1 MSVIA
6 ATLKQV
12 FGNAYVIASDGSK
25 RPALEG
31 EHLFNGEQLL
41 TESGA
46 SAVLQLANG
55 ERLDVASDSLWQAAP
70 ATNEAVLASED
81 DLPSD
86 LEQALAAGFDPT
98 LELEPTA
105 AGPAAGGAGGAGG
118 GHSFILLSETG
129 AQVEATIGFNT
140 SGLDSSAGLLRE
152 EQVAQA
158 SLSDN
163 GSIDLTAPTLT
174 VSAPDNSNDSTPTL
188 TGSSDQIGGT
198 VTLTVTDA
206 NGATQ
211 NLSATVQ
218 TDGSWSVA
226 VSTPLAEGSYSVV
239 AQVSDAAGNTA
250 QATDNATVDTT
261 ATAAPTVTITADANN
276 DQLLSSTELGAAT
289 TVAVTIGL
297 PAGAVAGDT
306 LTVTDGT
313 TPQV

>member
-70 ATNEAVLASED
+70 TTNEAALARED

-118 GHSFILLSETG
+118 GHSFILLCGTG
-129 AQVEATIGFNT
+129 AQGSGTIGFNT
-140 SGLDSSAGLLRE
+140 SGVLLFDDEIFSLLEVGKIDSLAVKLCFDALKNQKFNYKLKTIFLE
-152 EQVAQA
+152 KLKEKFQ
-158 SLSDN
+158 DN
-163 GSIDLTAPTLT
+163 IYFFINP
-174 VSAPDNSNDSTPTL
+174 ND
-188 TGSSDQIGGT
+188 
-198 VTLTVTDA
+198 
-206 NGATQ
+206 
-211 NLSATVQ
+211 
-218 TDGSWSVA
+218 
-226 VSTPLAEGSYSVV
+226 
-239 AQVSDAAGNTA
+239 
-250 QATDNATVDTT
+250 
-261 ATAAPTVTITADANN
+261 TI
-276 DQLLSSTELGAAT
+276 E
-289 TVAVTIGL
+289 
-297 PAGAVAGDT
+297 
-306 LTVTDGT
+306 
-313 TPQV
+313 

>member
-152 EQVAQA
+152 EQAAQA

-163 GSIDLTAPTLT
+163 ASADTTAPTLT

-206 NGATQ
+206 NGA
-211 NLSATVQ
+211 
-218 TDGSWSVA
+218 
-226 VSTPLAEGSYSVV
+226 
-239 AQVSDAAGNTA
+239 
-250 QATDNATVDTT
+250 
-261 ATAAPTVTITADANN
+261 
-276 DQLLSSTELGAAT
+276 
-289 TVAVTIGL
+289 
-297 PAGAVAGDT
+297 
-306 LTVTDGT
+306 
-313 TPQV
+313 